1 MRQTL
6 FLIFILLVAA
16 TRALA
21 QSNSESETDR
31 LRDALR
37 SAVAQER
44 ALEDERAALQGQLS
58 ESEREAVSLRAQI
71 DSAKAEAEQADKDYR
86 QAVTDFNARL
96 DERNKTLEKWR
107 DAYEEAATV
116 ARTKDAD
123 RAKFEAEYNT
133 YKART
138 ESCETKNTNLVKIN
152 NEAVTAY
159 RDLGVIKR
167 IGATEPFIGFGAVAR
182 QNRAQDL
189 DDGIIQNKQP

>member
-1 MRQTL
+1 MRHV
-6 FLIFILLVAA
+6 FLLLSMLVAA
-16 TRALA
+16 TGAMA
-21 QSNSESETDR
+21 QSQTETETDR

-37 SAVAQER
+37 GTVAQVR
-44 ALEDERAALQGQLS
+44 ALEDERAALQARAEGA
-58 ESEREAVSLRAQI
+58 EREATSLRAQV
-71 DSAKAEAEQADKDYR
+71 DAAKAEAAQADKDYR

-107 DAYEEAATV
+107 SAYEEAATV

-123 RAKFEAEYNT
+123 RAKFQGEYNV

-138 ESCETKNTNLVKIN
+138 TSCETKNANLVKVDHD
-152 NEAVTAY
+152 AVAAY

-167 IGATEPFIGFGAVAR
+167 IGATEPFIGFGTIAR

-189 DDGIIQNKQP
+189 TDSVIQNTQP